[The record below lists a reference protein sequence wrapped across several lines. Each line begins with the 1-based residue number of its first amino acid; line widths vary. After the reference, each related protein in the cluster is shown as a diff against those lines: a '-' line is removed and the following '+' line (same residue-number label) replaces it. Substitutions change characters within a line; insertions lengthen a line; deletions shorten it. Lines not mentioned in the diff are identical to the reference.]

1 MSNDD
6 ATDEMS
12 DPAND
17 GTPADA
23 ADAGA
28 PADPRDQVADELARV
43 GLARR
48 MFAARR
54 WYGADWWFVAI
65 SVVMVAGF
73 IVLALFPGLIA
84 PHAPDEQVGPRF
96 LAPGEVPDVPVLVV
110 TADSTVESLEGLAVG
125 PDADVS
131 RPPIGV
137 VRGVPTATALRERAS
152 VIDDELQSAESGLRL
167 RPDIERFDT
176 VDETLEALAAGEID
190 AAVIQSTEFSAAED
204 DYPGLVDVAPLDTDT
219 ASAGG
224 FVFGTNQIGQDVLS
238 RLIWGTRIA
247 LLIGF
252 ASAGIAL
259 ALGVPL
265 GLIAGYLGGRTDR
278 ILTVIMDSLYAFP
291 GLILAIAITAV
302 LGPSVFNV
310 IVAIAVLYV
319 PTYYRIVRGQTLA
332 AKEELYVEAARS
344 IGATS
349 GVVLRRYIYPNVI
362 PSVAIIFSVNIAD
375 AILTGAGLSFLG
387 LGLPPST
394 ADWGIDIARG
404 QQFIRNAWWLTTF
417 PGLAIMLIVLSFTM
431 MGEGLMEIFN
441 PKLRER

>member
-1 MSNDD
+1 MSI
-6 ATDEMS
+6 DEE
-12 DPAND
+12 A
-17 GTPADA
+17 
-23 ADAGA
+23 A
-28 PADPRDQVADELARV
+28 PAETPEPAEPSPQLADELARV
-43 GLARR
+43 GFARR
-48 MFAARR
+48 IFAARK

-65 SVVMVAGF
+65 SVVMVLGF
-73 IVLALFPGLIA
+73 ILLALFPGLFA
-84 PHAPDEQVGPRF
+84 PHPPDEQVGPRF
-96 LAPGEVPDVPVLVV
+96 LAPGEVPDVPVLIVSG
-110 TADSTVESLEGLAVG
+110 DSTVESLEDLAVG
-125 PDADVS
+125 PDSEVS

-137 VRGVPTATALRERAS
+137 VRGVPTATALRERAEI
-152 VIDDELQSAESGLRL
+152 IDDELQAGDGELRL

-176 VDETLEALAAGEID
+176 VAETLDALAAGEVE
-190 AAVIQSTEFSAAED
+190 AAVIQSTEFGAAAD
-204 DYPGLVDVAPLDTDT
+204 AYPGLVAVSALDGET

-238 RLIWGTRIA
+238 RLVWGTRIA

-259 ALGVPL
+259 FLGVPL

-278 ILTVIMDSLYAFP
+278 LLTVVMDSLYAFP

-319 PTYYRIVRGQTLA
+319 PTYYRIVRGQTQA
-332 AKEELYVEAARS
+332 AKEDLYVEAARS
-344 IGATS
+344 IGAKS
-349 GVVLRRYIYPNVI
+349 SAVLRRYIYPNVI

-404 QQFIRNAWWLTTF
+404 QQFIGTAWWLTTF
-417 PGLAIMLIVLSFTM
+417 PGMAIMLIVLSFTM